1 MKKITLLLF
10 MLLAAMSGYSQLAQ
24 EGFEGTW
31 PPTGW
36 GIYDNGSGTVQS
48 WKHTDPLNVE
58 FQPAYEGTYA
68 AFVDRETPLPG
79 NDVPQDWLVTPLVS
93 LPANA
98 QLRFYSRLTIAGD
111 NGGLY
116 RIMVST
122 DADPSDLEAYTE
134 VIEWTE
140 TQINP
145 VQLEYN
151 EKVVSLSSFA
161 AGTNVYIAFVME
173 GSFQD
178 RWLVDNVSVVEECL
192 MPENLMASDIGLN
205 TAHLTWDAGAATAWE
220 IEVLPLDNAATGTGV
235 SVTGTAEYDPT
246 TLTDNTNYKF
256 YVKAVCEAGVNE
268 SEWAGPFYF
277 NTVGLGD
284 TCAAPLEITSLP
296 FSTTDNTSNYGDDYD
311 GIPGLTC
318 VPDEWSTYL
327 SGDDVVYSY
336 TAPADGTI
344 SVDLTD
350 VVQYSGI
357 FIYSSCDDI
366 GVNCLDGA
374 YYDWNDIPA
383 SIPNFAVTAG
393 TTYYFVIS
401 TWASPQATPYT
412 LLIQEVHC
420 EKPVGLPVTNIGLT
434 SVDLSWDE
442 MGTATSWE
450 YVVQAPGAGLPAGAG
465 ITADSNTNFPVSGL
479 TAATPYEYYVR
490 ADCGDGTFSAWAG
503 PYLFDTMVCEV
514 EDQCTLTFILT
525 SQWGGFDSNTMNVS
539 QNGVT
544 LAVLGP
550 DFTWEDGTGP
560 VEVEVQVC
568 NGMPVDL
575 FWNAGGWSNQV
586 GVAIQNSFNQIIYEK
601 PIGEGTSGTL
611 LYSEAVNCD
620 TPMCIPPTGL
630 AVSNEA
636 MNTVDL
642 SWLGTD
648 TGEWDY
654 YIVEAGG
661 DAPTDA
667 TEGTSTTENPVTAGG
682 LEPSTNY
689 EYYVRYVCSD
699 TENSA
704 WAGPFAFNTEVCNP
718 EDKCTFVFEMTSV
731 GGWGWENFTMSVS
744 QGGVPITTIGDSF
757 TWGTSSTVEI
767 PLCPDVEIEVFWNSD
782 GWGDP
787 NDKGLVIYS
796 PFAESVYTMV
806 PGTETP
812 DSVVIEGLVSCDPPP
827 CPKPQNLTATDLQL
841 NSALLG
847 WDEMGTAS
855 TWEVWVLP
863 YGSPEPTE
871 PGVVT
876 TDNPYLAE
884 TLDSGTPYVFYV
896 RANCGDEDG
905 DSTWSGPF
913 VFTTAIENDDC
924 ANATD
929 VPVNPGVDCI
939 ESTLGTITGA
949 TSSGQMANCNWQ
961 APNFD
966 VWYSFTA
973 TEATH
978 SVSLND
984 MDGAYF
990 NLNIYEGADC
1000 GTLTDIYCGYD
1011 TTATVSGLT
1020 PGETYYIQVFA
1031 DYIDNPSAPTSF
1043 ELCVLTPASII
1054 ADNTTYSVEEIVTE
1068 VLITSE
1074 CAQVSNISW
1083 RTGTSNGWS
1092 GQNGIAMFDKG
1103 LSGFPMDKGVIL
1115 STGNAMSAPGPNTS
1129 NLGEGAWEGD
1139 ADLFDYIT
1147 SSGIDPDLISY
1158 NDATVLEFDFVPLT
1172 NHISFPFV
1180 FASEEYG
1187 FYQCSFSDAF
1197 AFFLTDTSD
1206 PDAPTENL
1214 AVVPGTDVPVSV
1226 VTIRN
1231 SLYNSSCGDA
1241 NLDFFE
1247 SYYELGDMSA
1257 PINYNG
1263 NTVLMAAQA
1272 EVVIGN
1278 TYHIKLVIADRN
1290 DSSFD
1295 SAVFIGPF
1303 DIGQVNLGDDLLV
1316 ENGNALCE
1324 GGEYV
1329 LDSGLDPE
1337 DYEITWTRT
1346 DAEGNVTELDV
1357 TGTAIVVTE
1366 PGTYTISATYLS
1378 STCIGNDSVLIEYF
1392 PSVNEAVDLFACDSS
1407 GFDTF
1412 DLTQNEAV
1420 ILAGFN
1426 AADYEVTYYPTE
1438 EDALAETNVLD
1449 EMFTNTIQ
1457 FGQPVFARVDGL
1469 VNGCVVVK
1477 PFNVVVEDNPPQ
1489 FTVTDD
1495 FYICGGTSGTI
1506 TVTPIDFDLADVTI
1520 SWTRN
1525 DEGLT
1530 DTTPSITVTEGGI
1543 YEVTVNNNGCLS
1555 TSVVEVT
1562 LVEMPVADVIEDLTS
1577 CGAYVLPALS
1587 ENNNYYTGPDGTGD
1601 MLAVG
1606 DEIATNQTI
1615 YIFAQ
1620 APGTNCIDESS
1631 FAVTV
1636 VPAPQF
1642 EMSGDCINNEF
1653 VIQVNF
1659 LDETYDASNVMFEWF
1674 DPTGATV
1681 TTETTAVATMQG
1693 AYQVTVTP
1701 TGYDEACPFVME
1713 FEVENPNCMIQKGI
1727 SPNGDDKND
1736 NFDLTG
1742 FNVSKLSIFNRY
1754 GEEVYSRSNYIDEW
1768 YGQSDKGKE
1777 LPTGTYYYAI
1787 ERVNGESKTGWIYIN
1802 RED

>member
-10 MLLAAMSGYSQLAQ
+10 MLLAATSGYSQLAQ

-36 GIYDNGSGTVQS
+36 GIYDNGSGLVQS
-48 WKHTDPLNVE
+48 WKHTDPLNT
-58 FQPAYEGTYA
+58 FYPPYEGTYA
-68 AFVDRETPLPG
+68 AFIDRETALPG
-79 NDVPQDWLVTPLVS
+79 NDTPQDWLVTPSVS

-98 QLRFYSRLTIAGD
+98 QLRFYSRLTLAGD

-122 DADPSDLEAYTE
+122 DADPSDLDAYTE

-140 TQINP
+140 AEINP

-151 EKVVSLSSFA
+151 EVVVSLSGFA

-192 MPENLMASDIGLN
+192 IPENLMAADMGLN
-205 TAHLTWDAGAATAWE
+205 GAHLTWDAGASTAWE
-220 IEVLPLDNAATGTGV
+220 VEVLPVDDAATGTGV
-235 SVTGTAEYDPT
+235 SVTGAAEYDPN
-246 TLTDNTNYKF
+246 TLTEDTNYKF
-256 YVKAVCEAGVNE
+256 YVKSVCEEGVNE
-268 SEWAGPFYF
+268 SEWAGPFF
-277 NTVGLGD
+277 FSTVGLGD

-296 FSTTDNTSNYGDDYD
+296 FSTVDNTMNYGNDYS
-311 GIPGLTC
+311 GIPGMSC
-318 VPDEWSTYL
+318 VDGDWQEYL
-327 SGDDVVYSY
+327 NGDDVVYSY

-344 SVDLTD
+344 SVDMTD
-350 VVQYSGI
+350 AVSDAAI
-357 FIYSSCDDI
+357 FIYDSCAGI
-366 GVNCLDGA
+366 GTDCLDGGIFSW
-374 YYDWNDIPA
+374 DGTPV
-383 SIPNFAVTAG
+383 SIPEFAVTAG

-401 TWASPQATPYT
+401 SWGPWPQTTPYN
-412 LLIQEVHC
+412 LVIQEVHC
-420 EKPVGLPVTNIGLT
+420 SEPVGLPTTNIGLT

-450 YVVQAPGAGLPAGAG
+450 YVIQAPGSGVPAGAG

-503 PYLFDTMVCEV
+503 PYLFNTMVCEV
-514 EDQCTLTFILT
+514 EDQCTLTFIMT
-525 SQWGGFDSNTMNVS
+525 SQWGGFDDNTMNVS

-560 VEVEVQVC
+560 VEVDVQVC

-575 FWNAGGWSNQV
+575 FWNAGGWSSDI
-586 GVAIQNSFNQIIYEK
+586 GIAIRNSFDQIIYEK
-601 PIGEGTSGTL
+601 AIGEGTSGTL
-611 LYSEAVNCD
+611 LYSETVNCD
-620 TPMCIPPTGL
+620 TPMCLPPTSL
-630 AVSNEA
+630 AVSNET
-636 MNTVDL
+636 MTTVDL
-642 SWLGTD
+642 SWLGTE

-667 TEGTSTTENPVTAGG
+667 TEGTSTTENPVTADG
-682 LEPSTNY
+682 LVAATNY

-731 GGWGWENFTMSVS
+731 NGWGWESNTMTVS
-744 QGGVPITTIGDSF
+744 QGGVPVATIGDTF
-757 TWGTSSTVEI
+757 TWGYSGTVEI
-767 PLCPDVEIEVFWNSD
+767 PLCPDVDIEVFWNVG
-782 GWGDP
+782 GWD
-787 NDKGLVIYS
+787 DYEKGLVIYS
-796 PFAESVYTMV
+796 PFAEDVYTMT
-806 PGTETP
+806 PGTETQGT
-812 DSVVIEGLVSCDPPP
+812 VVIEGPVSCDPPP

-847 WDEMGTAS
+847 WDEMGTAT
-855 TWEVWVLP
+855 TWEIWVLP
-863 YGSPEPTE
+863 YGSPEPIE
-871 PGVVT
+871 AGEVI

-884 TLDSGTPYVFYV
+884 SLDSGTPYVFYV

-905 DSTWSGPF
+905 YSTWSGPF
-913 VFTTAIENDDC
+913 AFTTAIENNDC
-924 ANATD
+924 ANATEA
-929 VPVNPGVDCI
+929 PVNPGVDCI
-939 ESTLGTITGA
+939 ESVTGTVTGA
-949 TSSGQMANCNWQ
+949 NSSGTMASCNWQ
-961 APNFD
+961 APAYD

-973 TEATH
+973 AEATH
-978 SVSLND
+978 SISLNN
-984 MDGAYF
+984 MEGGYF
-990 NLNIYEGADC
+990 YMNVYEGADC
-1000 GTLTDIYCGYD
+1000 DTLTDIYCGYD
-1011 TTATVSGLT
+1011 TATTVSGLT
-1020 PGETYYIQVFA
+1020 PGETYYIQVFT
-1031 DYIDNPSAPTSF
+1031 DYLDNPTVPTSF

-1074 CAQVSNISW
+1074 CAQVSNITWS
-1083 RTGTSNGWS
+1083 TGTSNDWG
-1092 GQNGIAMFDKG
+1092 GENGIAMFDKG
-1103 LSGFPMDKGVIL
+1103 MSGFPMQKGVIL
-1115 STGNAMSAPGPNTS
+1115 ATGNAMSSPGPNTNTLS
-1129 NLGEGAWEGD
+1129 EGFWPGD
-1139 ADLFDYIT
+1139 EDLYNYIVE
-1147 SSGIDPDLISY
+1147 SGIDPGIFNY

-1187 FYQCSFSDAF
+1187 TYQCSYSDAF
-1197 AFFLTDTSD
+1197 AFFLTDVTNGT
-1206 PDAPTENL
+1206 PTENL
-1214 AVVPGTDVPVSV
+1214 AVIPGTDIPVSV

-1231 SLYNSSCGDA
+1231 SMYNSGCGDA
-1241 NLDFFE
+1241 NVDYFD

-1263 NTVLMAAQA
+1263 NTVLMAAEA
-1272 EVVIGN
+1272 DVVMGN

-1290 DSSFD
+1290 DNSMD

-1303 DIGQVNLGDDLLV
+1303 DIGQINLGDDLLV
-1316 ENGNALCE
+1316 DNGNALCE

-1337 DYEITWTRT
+1337 DYEIIWTHT
-1346 DAEGNVTELDV
+1346 DANGVETELEE
-1357 TGTAIVVTE
+1357 TGTSVVITE

-1378 STCIGNDSVLIEYF
+1378 STCIGNDSVVIEYF
-1392 PSVNEAVDLFACDSS
+1392 PTVNEAVDLFACDSS

-1412 DLTQNEAV
+1412 DLSQNEAV

-1438 EDALAETNVLD
+1438 EDAMAETNALD
-1449 EMFTNTIQ
+1449 VMFTNTVQ
-1457 FGQPVFARVDGL
+1457 FGQPVFARVEGL
-1469 VNGCVVVK
+1469 VTGCVSVK

-1495 FYICGGTSGTI
+1495 FSICEGTSGTI
-1506 TVTPIDFDLADVTI
+1506 TVTPVDFDLADVTI

-1525 DEGLT
+1525 DEGLA
-1530 DTTPSITVTEGGI
+1530 DTTASITVTEGGV

-1555 TSVVEVT
+1555 TAAIQVT
-1562 LVEMPVADVIEDLTS
+1562 LIEMPVADMIEDLTS

-1587 ENNNYYTGPDGTGD
+1587 ENNNYYTGTGGTGD

-1606 DEIATNQTI
+1606 DEITTDQTV

-1620 APGTNCIDESS
+1620 VPDTECSDESS
-1631 FAVTV
+1631 FMVTV

-1642 EMSGDCINNEF
+1642 EVTGDCVNNEF
-1653 VIQVNF
+1653 VLQVNF
-1659 LDETYDASNVMFEWF
+1659 LDDAYSNANVMFEWF
-1674 DPTGATV
+1674 DPTGATL

-1693 AYQVTVTP
+1693 AYQVTITP
-1701 TGYDEACPFVME
+1701 TEYDEACPFVME
-1713 FEVENPNCMIQKGI
+1713 YEVENPNCMIQKGI
-1727 SPNGDDKND
+1727 SPNGDTMND

-1754 GEEVYSRSNYIDEW
+1754 GEEVYSKSNYIDEW
-1768 YGQSDKGKE
+1768 YGQSDNGKE

-1787 ERVNGESKTGWIYIN
+1787 ERVNGDSKTGWIYIN
-1802 RED
+1802 REEN

>member
-36 GIYDNGSGTVQS
+36 GIYNNGSGLVQS
-48 WKHTDPLNVE
+48 WKHTDPLNT
-58 FQPAYEGTYA
+58 FYPPHEGTYA
-68 AFVDRETPLPG
+68 AFVDRETAMPG
-79 NDVPQDWLVTPLVS
+79 NDTPQDWLVTPSVS

-98 QLRFYSRLTIAGD
+98 QLRFFSRLTLNGD

-122 DADPSDLEAYTE
+122 STDASDLDAYTE
-134 VIEWTE
+134 VIEWE
-140 TQINP
+140 ELDLNP
-145 VQLEYN
+145 VQTEYN
-151 EKVVSLSSFA
+151 EVVVSLSSFA

-173 GSFQD
+173 GNNAD

-192 MPENLMASDIGLN
+192 IPENLMAADMGLT

-220 IEVLPLDNAATGTGV
+220 VEVLPVDEAATGSGV
-235 SVTGTAEYDPT
+235 SVTGTAEYDPN
-246 TLTDNTNYKF
+246 TLTEDTNYKF
-256 YVKAVCEAGVNE
+256 YVKTVCEAGVNE
-268 SEWAGPFYF
+268 SEWAGPYF
-277 NTVGLGD
+277 FSTVGLGD
-284 TCAAPLEITSLP
+284 TCAAPIEITSLP

-318 VPDEWSTYL
+318 VPDEWSVYL

-336 TAPADGTI
+336 TAIADGTI

-350 VVQYSGI
+350 VLEYSGI

-374 YYDWNDIPA
+374 YYDWNNIPA
-383 SIPNFAVTAG
+383 SIPSFAVTAG

-401 TWASPQATPYT
+401 TWAFPQATPYT

-420 EKPVGLPVTNIGLT
+420 EKPVGLPTTNIGLN

-450 YVVQAPGAGLPAGAG
+450 YVVQAPGSGVPAGSG
-465 ITADSNTNFPVSGL
+465 VTATSNTNVTVSGL

-539 QNGVT
+539 QNGVI

-550 DFTWEDGTGP
+550 DFTWENGTGP
-560 VEVEVQVC
+560 VEVDVQVC

-586 GVAIQNSFNQIIYEK
+586 GVAIRNSFNQIIYEK
-601 PIGEGTSGTL
+601 PIGEGTAGTL
-611 LYSEAVNCD
+611 LYSETVNCD

-642 SWLGTD
+642 SWLGTE

-731 GGWGWENFTMSVS
+731 GGWGWENYTMSVS
-744 QGGVPITTIGDSF
+744 QGGVPITTIGSSF
-757 TWGTSSTVEI
+757 TWGASGTVEI

-796 PFAESVYTMV
+796 PFAETVYSMV

-812 DSVVIEGLVSCDPPP
+812 DSVVIEGPVSCDPPP

-847 WDEMGTAS
+847 WDEMGTAT

-884 TLDSGTPYVFYV
+884 SLDSGTPYVFYV

-905 DSTWSGPF
+905 YSTWSGPF
-913 VFTTAIENDDC
+913 VFTTAIENNDC
-924 ANATD
+924 ANAAD
-929 VPVNPGVDCI
+929 VPVNPGVDCLD
-939 ESTLGTITGA
+939 SVTGTLTGA
-949 TSSGQMANCNWQ
+949 TSSGQMGSCNWQ
-961 APNFD
+961 APTYD

-978 SVSLND
+978 SISLSN
-984 MDGAYF
+984 MEGGFY
-990 NLNIYEGADC
+990 NMNVYEGADC
-1000 GTLTDIYCGYD
+1000 DTLTDIYCGFD
-1011 TTATVSGLT
+1011 TATTVSGLT

-1031 DYIDNPSAPTSF
+1031 DWLNNPSAPTSF

-1083 RTGTSNGWS
+1083 STGTSNDWG
-1092 GQNGIAMFDKG
+1092 GENGIAMFDKG
-1103 LSGFPMDKGVIL
+1103 MSAFPMQKGVIL
-1115 STGNAMSAPGPNTS
+1115 ATGNAMSSPGPNTNTLS
-1129 NLGEGAWEGD
+1129 EGFWPGD
-1139 ADLFDYIT
+1139 DDLYNYIVD
-1147 SSGIDPDLISY
+1147 SGIDPDLWSY

-1187 FYQCSFSDAF
+1187 TYQCSYSDAF
-1197 AFFLTDTSD
+1197 AFFLTDITNGT
-1206 PDAPTENL
+1206 PTENL
-1214 AVVPGTDVPVSV
+1214 AVIPGTDIPVSV

-1231 SLYNSSCGDA
+1231 SMYNSGCGDA
-1241 NLDFFE
+1241 NVNYFD

-1263 NTVLMAAQA
+1263 NTVLMAAEA
-1272 EVVIGN
+1272 DVVMGN

-1290 DSSFD
+1290 DNSMD

-1303 DIGQVNLGDDLLV
+1303 DIGQINLGDDLLV

-1329 LDSGLDPE
+1329 LDSGLNPD
-1337 DYEITWTRT
+1337 DYEIIWTHT
-1346 DAEGNVTELDV
+1346 DENGVETQLEE
-1357 TGTAIVVTE
+1357 TGTSVVITE

-1378 STCIGNDSVLIEYF
+1378 STCIGNDSVVIEYF

-1412 DLTQNEAV
+1412 DLTQNDAV

-1426 AADYEVTYYPTE
+1426 AADYEVTYYLTE
-1438 EDALAETNVLD
+1438 EEALSGENPVDTS
-1449 EMFTNTIQ
+1449 FTNTVQ
-1457 FGQPVFARVDGL
+1457 FGQPLFARVEGL
-1469 VNGCVVVK
+1469 LTGCVSVK

-1489 FTVTDD
+1489 FTVTDN
-1495 FYICGGTSGTI
+1495 FSICEGTSGTI
-1506 TVTPIDFDLADVTI
+1506 TVTPVDFDLADVTI

-1525 DEGLT
+1525 DEGLA
-1530 DTTPSITVTEGGI
+1530 DTTASISVTEGGI

-1555 TSVVEVT
+1555 TAAIEVT
-1562 LVEMPVADVIEDLTS
+1562 LVEMPVADVIVDLTS

-1587 ENNNYYTGPDGTGD
+1587 ENNNYYTGAGGTGD

-1606 DEIATNQTI
+1606 DEIMADQTV

-1620 APGTNCIDESS
+1620 VPGTDCSDESS
-1631 FAVTV
+1631 FAVNIVPTPIITV
-1636 VPAPQF
+1636 NQGCEGGTYMLEVALDANYT
-1642 EMSGDCINNEF
+1642 EGT
-1653 VIQVNF
+1653 VNI
-1659 LDETYDASNVMFEWF
+1659 EWTDAG
-1674 DPTGATV
+1674 GATIG
-1681 TTETTAVATMQG
+1681 TGLTATATAVGVYT
-1693 AYQVTVTP
+1693 VTVTP
-1701 TGYDEACPFVME
+1701 AGGDICSSS
-1713 FEVENPNCMIQKGI
+1713 FELTVDNVACMIPKGI
-1727 SPNGDDKND
+1727 SPNGDTMND

-1742 FNVSKLSIFNRY
+1742 FGVVKIGIFNRY
-1754 GEEVYSRSNYIDEW
+1754 GKEVYSQGTYTNEW
-1768 YGQSDKGKE
+1768 YGQDKKGNE
-1777 LPTGTYYYAI
+1777 LPTGTYYYSI
-1787 ERVNGESKTGWIYIN
+1787 ELENGDSKTGWVYIN
-1802 RED
+1802 REEN

>member
-10 MLLAAMSGYSQLAQ
+10 MLLAAMSDCSLFAQ

-48 WKHTDPLNVE
+48 WKQTNPANPE
-58 FQPAYEGTYA
+58 FEPPYEGVYSA
-68 AFVDRETPLPG
+68 YVDRENVPDTDP
-79 NDVPQDWLVTPLVS
+79 VPQDWLVMPLTS

-98 QLRFYSRLTIAGD
+98 QLRFFSRMGINGD
-111 NGGLY
+111 DGGLY
-116 RIMVST
+116 SIRVST
-122 DADPSDLEAYTE
+122 DADPSDLEAYTNF
-134 VIEWTE
+134 IEWSE
-140 TQINP
+140 LELNP
-145 VQLEYN
+145 VQQEYN
-151 EKVVSLSSFA
+151 EVVVSLSSFA
-161 AGTNVYIAFVME
+161 AGTNVYVAFVME
-173 GSFQD
+173 GDFAD
-178 RWLVDNVSVVEECL
+178 RWFVDNVAIVEECL
-192 MPENLMASDIGLN
+192 VPENLIAADMGLN
-205 TAHLTWDAGAATAWE
+205 SAHLTWDAGAATAWE
-220 IEVLPLDNAATGTGV
+220 VEVLPVDDAATGTGV
-235 SVTGTAEYDPT
+235 SVTGTAEYDPN
-246 TLTDNTNYKF
+246 TLTEDTDYKF

-268 SEWAGPFYF
+268 SDWAGPYF
-277 NTVGLGD
+277 FSTVGLGD

-296 FSTTDNTSNYGDDYD
+296 FSTVDNTMNYGNDYS
-311 GIPGLTC
+311 GIPGMSC
-318 VPDEWSTYL
+318 VDGDWQEYL
-327 SGDDVVYSY
+327 NGDDVVYSY

-344 SVDLTD
+344 SVDMTD
-350 VVQYSGI
+350 AVTDAAI
-357 FIYSSCDDI
+357 FIFDSCDDI
-366 GVNCLDGA
+366 GTNCLDGGIFSW
-374 YYDWNDIPA
+374 DGTPI
-383 SIPNFAVTAG
+383 SIPEFTVTAG

-401 TWASPQATPYT
+401 SWGPWPQTTPYN
-412 LLIQEVHC
+412 LVIQEVHC
-420 EKPVGLPVTNIGLT
+420 SEPVGLPTTNIGLT

-450 YVVQAPGAGLPAGAG
+450 YVVQAPGSGVPAGAG
-465 ITADSNTNFPVSGL
+465 TTADSNTNFTVSTL

-503 PYLFDTMVCEV
+503 PYLFNTMVCEV

-525 SQWGGFDSNTMNVS
+525 SQWGGFDDNTMNVS

-560 VEVEVQVC
+560 VEVDVQVC

-586 GVAIQNSFNQIIYEK
+586 GVAIRNSFDQIIYEK
-601 PIGEGTSGTL
+601 AIGEGTAGTL
-611 LYSEAVNCD
+611 LYSETVNCD
-620 TPMCIPPTGL
+620 TPMCLPPTSL
-630 AVSNEA
+630 AVSNET

-642 SWLGTD
+642 SWLGTE

-667 TEGTSTTENPVTAGG
+667 TVGVSTTENPVTAGG
-682 LEPSTNY
+682 LVAATNY

-731 GGWGWENFTMSVS
+731 NGWGWESNTMTVS
-744 QGGVPITTIGDSF
+744 QGGVPVATIGSSF
-757 TWGTSSTVEI
+757 TWGYSGTVEI
-767 PLCPDVEIEVFWNSD
+767 PLCPDVEIEVFWNVG
-782 GWGDP
+782 GWDDF
-787 NDKGLVIYS
+787 DKGLVIYS
-796 PFAESVYTMV
+796 PFAEDVYTMT
-806 PGTETP
+806 PDTETQGTI
-812 DSVVIEGLVSCDPPP
+812 VIEGPVSCDPPP

-847 WDEMGTAS
+847 WDEMGSAT
-855 TWEVWVLP
+855 TWEIWVLP

-876 TDNPYLAE
+876 TDNPYLADP
-884 TLDSGTPYVFYV
+884 LDSGTPYVFYV

-905 DSTWSGPF
+905 YSTWSGPF
-913 VFTTAIENDDC
+913 VFTTAIENNDC
-924 ANATD
+924 ANATEA
-929 VPVNPGVDCI
+929 PVNPGVDCLD
-939 ESTLGTITGA
+939 SVTGTVTGA
-949 TSSGQMANCNWQ
+949 TSSGTMASCNWQ
-961 APNFD
+961 APAYD

-978 SVSLND
+978 SISLSN
-984 MDGAYF
+984 MEGGYYYM
-990 NLNIYEGADC
+990 NIYEGADC
-1000 GTLTDIYCGYD
+1000 DTLTDIYCGYD
-1011 TTATVSGLT
+1011 TATTVSGLT

-1031 DYIDNPSAPTSF
+1031 DYLDNPSAPTSF

-1074 CAQVSNISW
+1074 CAQVSNITWS
-1083 RTGTSNGWS
+1083 TGTSNDWG
-1092 GQNGIAMFDKG
+1092 GENGIAMFDKG
-1103 LSGFPMDKGVIL
+1103 MSAFPMQKGVVL
-1115 STGNAMSAPGPNTS
+1115 ATGNAMSSPGPNTNTLS
-1129 NLGEGAWEGD
+1129 EGYWPGD
-1139 ADLFDYIT
+1139 DDLYNYIVD
-1147 SSGIDPDLISY
+1147 SGIDPDLWSY

-1187 FYQCSFSDAF
+1187 TFQCSFSDAF
-1197 AFFLTDTSD
+1197 AFFLTDITNNT
-1206 PDAPTENL
+1206 PTENL
-1214 AVVPGTDVPVSV
+1214 AVIPGTDIPVSV

-1231 SLYNSSCGDA
+1231 SMYNSGCGDA
-1241 NLDFFE
+1241 NVDYFD

-1263 NTVLMAAQA
+1263 NTVLMSAQA
-1272 EVVIGN
+1272 DVVMGN

-1290 DSSFD
+1290 DNSMD

-1303 DIGQVNLGDDLLV
+1303 DIGQINLGDDLLV

-1329 LDSGLDPE
+1329 LESALNPD
-1337 DYEITWTRT
+1337 DYEIIWTHT
-1346 DAEGNVTELDV
+1346 DANGVETQLED
-1357 TGTAIVVTE
+1357 TGATVVVTE

-1378 STCIGNDSVLIEYF
+1378 STCIGNDSVVIEYF

-1412 DLTQNEAV
+1412 DLTENEAV

-1426 AADYEVTYYPTE
+1426 AADYEVTYYLTE
-1438 EDALAETNVLD
+1438 EDALAEENAVD
-1449 EMFTNTIQ
+1449 ASFTNTVQ
-1457 FGQPVFARVDGL
+1457 FGQPLFARVVGL
-1469 VNGCVVVK
+1469 VTGCVSVK

-1495 FYICGGTSGTI
+1495 FSMCEGTSGTI
-1506 TVTPIDFDLADVTI
+1506 TVTPVDFDLADVTI
-1520 SWTRN
+1520 SWTYN
-1525 DEGLT
+1525 DGGLA

-1555 TSVVEVT
+1555 TAAIQVT

-1587 ENNNYYTGPDGTGD
+1587 ENNNYYTAAGGTGD
-1601 MLAVG
+1601 MFAVG
-1606 DEIATNQTI
+1606 DEITTDQTV

-1620 APGTNCIDESS
+1620 VPGTDCADENS
-1631 FAVTV
+1631 FMVTV

-1642 EMSGDCINNEF
+1642 EVTGDCINNEF
-1653 VIQVNF
+1653 VLQVNF
-1659 LDETYDASNVMFEWF
+1659 LDGTYSDANVMYEWF

-1713 FEVENPNCMIQKGI
+1713 YEVENPNCMIQKGI

-1768 YGQSDKGKE
+1768 YGQSDNGKE

-1787 ERVNGESKTGWIYIN
+1787 ERVNGDNKTGWIYIN
-1802 RED
+1802 REEN